1 MALLTAPSQYSGS
14 TRESPRLSR
23 HKRSPGIEQASHIPT
38 CKGSDN
44 YNYCDDDDKE
54 TTTVNSQGKTEQRN
68 RHCNRPIDNASP
80 QCGSRNRY
88 NHGVNHDTSYDYDID
103 GNRTYQDNWNEKSG
117 RFLLFADRSRGHF
130 FNNDSTTTTTSSSS
144 PQPHSKLE
152 LHHPLFHKQ
161 RQQQQKQP
169 SQRYTDSA
177 LLQHLFRLTN
187 IRVASL
193 TLLFC
198 FTVLNLF
205 SWPPIPVTA
214 AASTSMAGDLNAPE
228 SDTRSDRS
236 RPLLNPI
243 QQSVFSTPSSPTL
256 AHKPQKPSRPPKLPH
271 LAKRIPRPITLYN
284 ETLIDY
290 YHWMHYLDQDP
301 DVETYIQ
308 AESEYTAAWIAQSG
322 IEGLQKQL
330 NLEVSQIKASMAA
343 QPKRGD
349 RPSLDASDDDLMQTS
364 DGPSGSRSDMKKPNV
379 EHLERTRFW
388 DVDRWRYW
396 LDGTVGDYGVYKRR
410 PISANAY
417 QKTMELARQTYMMP
431 RPAPELSPD
440 REPGSF
446 SQSSPSQ
453 FRFAIPS
460 RPDGRGK
467 DKNKDKVK
475 TVGGCSF
482 EANVSASDVQIVL
495 DVNRLAKKV
504 KRKGGAGQF
513 LFGAIEIQPQHTSL
527 KHDRSVHHNPDSTA
541 GGGTS
546 SETFLAYTYDVS
558 GDERY
563 HIRIM
568 PLPSVSSSGPTPS
581 TCLSRRSA
589 LSLASECERQP
600 SPAEFDFDHWCERLD
615 QGRPIMTLE
624 GNVLK
629 DAGPETR
636 WVKLGQEL
644 FLYFTR
650 LDSKGL
656 SREVWRVRV
665 DSLDA
670 AGSGFDDSQD
680 MDQGSMDRSK
690 AKPRQPPKL
699 TPELVMREKDERN
712 VLLISQT
719 NDGRYLLIESAGQTS
734 SHTYFLSIDRPEAG
748 WHIVR
753 QPEEDVLYKVE
764 HHSRY
769 FYLRTNHNNAPNFK
783 VLRIPVEM
791 YFGNNLQT
799 LVETPVEF
807 ERLPDRPKSQTP
819 SFFLKHIQDEVV
831 VAHDPSEYLERFEVF
846 VEHFVAWVWRG
857 GLQEFRI
864 FKAPHPSEGDGPNP
878 NFPLTELQRVRPYD
892 PEFKLAAVMPG
903 NIRDEEERLFRD
915 FYSTRLRYSNCSFI
929 HPWALYELDMHV
941 LTPLMTARNSEAD
954 DDKVRKA
961 TKLVCR
967 EPFPIGIR
975 YGQPAQESLQD
986 TGLLLKDTE
995 KEQELEMSRYKE
1007 LRIMVESTYGT
1018 KNPHGHDK
1026 IMIPISVVYYTY
1038 PDGDRFPRKAGFLNA
1053 YGAYGTLTAPFFDP
1067 ARTLPLLRR
1076 GLVYIQVH
1084 PRGDGVM
1091 GPSWYTD
1098 GKQENKRNTFYD
1110 VEDALLYLRDS
1121 GMVEPGGV
1129 VVQGRSAGGLV
1140 TGWVANRW
1148 GEATQP
1154 SPGSSIGGHR
1164 KRNNGDDIDAVERG
1178 SKPKNIVRE
1187 MVKVVLAQVPFLD
1200 VISTMSD
1207 PNIPWVDYEWAEW
1220 GSPLQ
1225 SREIFEVMKA
1235 YSPYD
1240 RVRNQ
1245 PYPAMMVMGGLSDG
1259 RVSYA
1264 EPLKFVAKL
1273 RSIDGKTNDCQ
1284 SVEEKLDRGK
1294 KRMCVG
1300 EKETPLLLQMEDGGH
1315 FSDDSTLWMAFALY
1329 HLEADK
1335 GAFDSYLD

>member
-1 MALLTAPSQYSGS
+1 
-14 TRESPRLSR
+14 
-23 HKRSPGIEQASHIPT
+23 
-38 CKGSDN
+38 
-44 YNYCDDDDKE
+44 
-54 TTTVNSQGKTEQRN
+54 
-68 RHCNRPIDNASP
+68 
-80 QCGSRNRY
+80 
-88 NHGVNHDTSYDYDID
+88 
-103 GNRTYQDNWNEKSG
+103 
-117 RFLLFADRSRGHF
+117 
-130 FNNDSTTTTTSSSS
+130 
-144 PQPHSKLE
+144 
-152 LHHPLFHKQ
+152 
-161 RQQQQKQP
+161 
-169 SQRYTDSA
+169 
-177 LLQHLFRLTN
+177 
-187 IRVASL
+187 
-193 TLLFC
+193 
-198 FTVLNLF
+198 
-205 SWPPIPVTA
+205 
-214 AASTSMAGDLNAPE
+214 MAGDLEAPE
-228 SDTRSDRS
+228 CDSCSDRTS
-236 RPLLNPI
+236 PLVTPI
-243 QQSVFSTPSSPTL
+243 QQSSIIFSSPSSPALT
-256 AHKPQKPSRPPKLPH
+256 HKPRKPSGPPKLPH

-290 YHWMHYLDQDP
+290 YRWMHYLDQDP
-301 DVETYIQ
+301 DVEAYIQ

-322 IEGLQKQL
+322 VEGLEKQL
-330 NLEVSQIKASMAA
+330 DLEVSQIKTSMAG
-343 QPKRGD
+343 QPKRGG
-349 RPSLDASDDDLMQTS
+349 RPSLDASNDETADDLMQTE
-364 DGPSGSRSDMKKPNV
+364 DGPSGSRSDVNKPKV

-410 PISANAY
+410 PIPAGAY
-417 QKTMELARQTYMMP
+417 QRTMELARWTYMTP
-431 RPAPELSPD
+431 RHASESSSD
-440 REPGSF
+440 REPGSL

-467 DKNKDKVK
+467 DRAIDMDMDKDKKKDGVK
-475 TVGGCSF
+475 IIGGCTF

-495 DVNRLAKKV
+495 DVNRLAKTV

-513 LFGAIEIQPQHTSL
+513 SFGAIEIQPQHTSL
-527 KHDRSVHHNPDSTA
+527 KHDRSVHSNPNSTA

-546 SETFLAYTYDVS
+546 TERLLAYTYDVS

-568 PLPSVSSSGPTPS
+568 PLPSASFSRSTPS
-581 TCLSRRSA
+581 TRLSRRSA

-600 SPAEFDFDHWCERLD
+600 SPAEFDFDNWRETRD
-615 QGRPIMTLE
+615 QGRLIMTLE

-629 DAGPETR
+629 DAGAETR

-650 LDSKGL
+650 LDPKGL
-656 SREVWRVRV
+656 SREVWRVRI
-665 DSLDA
+665 DPLDA
-670 AGSGFDDSQD
+670 AGSGFDDGQD
-680 MDQGSMDRSK
+680 MDQPK
-690 AKPRQPPKL
+690 TKPPQPPKL
-699 TPELVMREKDERN
+699 VPELVMREKDERN
-712 VLLISQT
+712 VLSISQT
-719 NDGRYLLIESAGQTS
+719 NDERYLLIESAGQTN
-734 SHTYFLSIDRPEAG
+734 SHTYFLSIDSPEVG

-764 HHSRY
+764 HHSGF

-783 VLRIPVEM
+783 VLRIPVEK
-791 YFGNNLQT
+791 YLNNNLQT

-807 ERLPDRPKSQTP
+807 ERLADRPKSQAQ
-819 SFFLKHIQDEVV
+819 SFFQQYIQDEVV

-864 FKAPHPSEGDGPNP
+864 FQAPHPGEGGGPNP
-878 NFPLTELQRVRPYD
+878 DFPLTELQRVRPYD
-892 PEFKLAAVMPG
+892 PDVKVATVMPG
-903 NIRDEEERLFRD
+903 NIRDGDERLFRN

-929 HPWALYELDMHV
+929 HPWALYELEMDD

-961 TKLVCR
+961 TKLVCQ

-975 YGQPAQESLQD
+975 YGRPAQEPPQD
-986 TGLLLKDTE
+986 TGLLPKDTE

-1007 LRIMVESTYGT
+1007 LRVMVEST
-1018 KNPHGHDK
+1018 
-1026 IMIPISVVYYTY
+1026 
-1038 PDGDRFPRKAGFLNA
+1038 
-1053 YGAYGTLTAPFFDP
+1053 LTSPSFDP
-1067 ARTLPLLRR
+1067 TMMLPLLRR
-1076 GLVYIQVH
+1076 GLVYVQVH

-1091 GPSWYTD
+1091 GPSWYID
-1098 GKQENKRNTFYD
+1098 GKLENKRNTFYD

-1140 TGWVANRW
+1140 TGWIANRW
-1148 GEATQP
+1148 GEAAQP
-1154 SPGSSIGGHR
+1154 SPGSSIGGR
-1164 KRNNGDDIDAVERG
+1164 RQRNDDDDIDVTKRG
-1178 SKPKNIVRE
+1178 GESKNIVRE

-1200 VISTMSD
+1200 VIADMSD
-1207 PNIPWVDYEWAEW
+1207 PNIPWVEYEWAEW
-1220 GSPLQ
+1220 GSPLE

-1284 SVEEKLDRGK
+1284 SVEKLDRGK
-1294 KRMCVG
+1294 KRMCAG

-1315 FSDDSTLWMAFALY
+1315 FSGSSSLWMAFALY

-1335 GAFDSYLD
+1335 GVFDSFLD